1 MEIIGFVLATVI
13 LIAVF
18 GSLANTID
26 DVTETFSKKEDPKVK
41 ELRDI
46 FEKENRKFKK

>member
-1 MEIIGFVLATVI
+1 MEIIGFILAIII

-18 GSLANTID
+18 GSLSNVID
-26 DVTETFSKKEDPKVK
+26 DVTGTFSKKEDPSVK

>member
-1 MEIIGFVLATVI
+1 MEIIGFILAIVI
-13 LIAVF
+13 LIAMF
-18 GSLANTID
+18 GSFANTID
-26 DVTETFSKKEDPKVK
+26 DVTGTFSKKEDPKVK

>member
-1 MEIIGFVLATVI
+1 MEVIGFILAIII

-18 GSLANTID
+18 GSLANAID
-26 DVTETFSKKEDPKVK
+26 DVTGTFSKKEDPKVK

-46 FEKENRKFKK
+46 FEKENTKFKK

>member
-1 MEIIGFVLATVI
+1 MEIIGFVLAIIV
-13 LIAVF
+13 LVVVF

-26 DVTETFSKKEDPKVK
+26 DVTGTFSKKEDPKVK

>member
-1 MEIIGFVLATVI
+1 MEIIGFVLAVVI

-26 DVTETFSKKEDPKVK
+26 DVTGTFSKKEDPKVK
-41 ELRDI
+41 ELRDV